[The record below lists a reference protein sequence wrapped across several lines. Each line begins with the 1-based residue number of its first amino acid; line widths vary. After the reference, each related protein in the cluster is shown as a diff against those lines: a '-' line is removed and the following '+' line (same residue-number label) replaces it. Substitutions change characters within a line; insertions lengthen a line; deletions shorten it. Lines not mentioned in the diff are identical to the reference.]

1 MPGTIGLRTLK
12 DHLVTTDYLEERTTP
27 WAAYTAFVLFEAI
40 PHTMNEKLG
49 DNELFGPPKHGS

>member
-1 MPGTIGLRTLK
+1 MPGPIGLRTLK
-12 DHLVTTDYLEERTTP
+12 DHLEERTTP